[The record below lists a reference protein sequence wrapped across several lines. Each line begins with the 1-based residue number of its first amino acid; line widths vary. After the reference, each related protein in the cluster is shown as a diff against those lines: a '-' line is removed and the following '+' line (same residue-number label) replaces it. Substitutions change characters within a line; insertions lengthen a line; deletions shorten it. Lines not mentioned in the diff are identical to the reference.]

1 MNQNPQQQIPVK
13 SAKDKAYFLI
23 LQGGMGA
30 RILQTAFIRSLIR
43 KRKEDGNSYPILV
56 CDNTLIGHMVSAA
69 MTNQNVH
76 GIQIPE
82 GQGSY
87 PNDPG
92 LWNIGDTGLEHP
104 SFTHWLE
111 QFKNAKPQGHLDLWE
126 LLNNNW
132 NRAYSIEY
140 GFSLTKLIHQ
150 HKYKTGK
157 NSFIN
162 NHYGKVMGLKYDGG
176 PPMLKVTQQN
186 NQVSSFMRSATK
198 PVVVLH
204 LGMDRNPQDY
214 AQTINYRTFKVWSL
228 QRWGELVDKLKH
240 KYSFVQIYA
249 NQDNPE
255 IPNVTSI
262 KVDNL
267 NPILQILEHD
277 KCKFFMSVD
286 NNLPHLAATI
296 KKKGIV
302 LWGSVSPNVWGHDH
316 NTNIWNKTS
325 CDIIGCWRPNMF
337 DVNPNGQSW
346 VCDRGYSC
354 MKSITVQQVLKE
366 VEKLEKTLK
375 DNTTTNK
382 ITL

>member
-82 GQGSY
+82 GHGSY

-92 LWNIGDTGLEHP
+92 LWNIGDAGLEHP